1 MNHTTQ
7 NIFFNTNLKYLRER
21 KKLNQEKLAQILAIT
36 RSKLAALETGTTKAP
51 PPEDYVNISA
61 FFQISIDTLLKIDLR
76 KLGEL
81 KVRELEAGNDIYIRG
96 GNLRVLAVSVDRTN
110 NEHVEYVPI
119 KARAGYASGGYSDQ
133 EYIAELPKYNIPNL
147 PRTGTYRTFPIT
159 GDSML
164 PFPDGTDITG
174 RFVQDWHT
182 LKPGTLAIV
191 VLSGTQDIVFKSITL
206 SEEGNLECRS
216 LNELYE
222 PYTVPA
228 GEVREIWEYYAYTT
242 REIPK
247 GNADMDRVLNALEE
261 IKSIVRTKTK
271 R

>member
-1 MNHTTQ
+1 MDHKTQ

-21 KKLNQEKLAQILAIT
+21 KRLNQEKLAQILAIT
-36 RSKLAALETGTTKAP
+36 RSKLAALEAGTTKAP

-61 FFQISIDTLLKIDLR
+61 FFHISIDTLLKIDLR
-76 KLGEL
+76 KLGEF
-81 KVRELEAGNDIYIRG
+81 KVRELEAGNDIYIKG
-96 GNLRVLAVSVDRTN
+96 GNLRVLAVSVDGTDKEN
-110 NEHVEYVPI
+110 VEYVPI

-164 PFPDGTDITG
+164 PFPDGADITG

-206 SEEGNLECRS
+206 SEGGNLECRS
-216 LNELYE
+216 LNELYA

-242 REIPK
+242 REVPK
-247 GNADMDRVLNALEE
+247 GTADMDRVLNALEE
-261 IKSIVRTKTK
+261 IKSLVSTKTK

>member
-1 MNHTTQ
+1 MQ

-21 KKLNQEKLAQILAIT
+21 RKLNQEKLAQILAIT
-36 RSKLAALETGTTKAP
+36 RSKLAALEAGTTKAP

-61 FFQISIDTLLKIDLR
+61 FFHISIDTLLKIDLR
-76 KLGEL
+76 KLGEF
-81 KVRELEAGNDIYIRG
+81 KVRELEAGNDIYIKG
-96 GNLRVLAVSVDRTN
+96 GNLRVLAVSVDHTD
-110 NEHVEYVPI
+110 NENVEYVPI

-182 LKPGTLAIV
+182 LKPDTLAIV

-206 SEEGNLECRS
+206 NEGVLECRS
-216 LNELYE
+216 LNALYE
-222 PYTVPA
+222 PYTVPL
-228 GEVREIWEYYAYTT
+228 GEVREIWTYYAHTS
-242 REIPK
+242 REVPK
-247 GNADMDRVLNALEE
+247 STADMDRVLHALEE
-261 IKSIVRTKTK
+261 IKSMISK
-271 R
+271 